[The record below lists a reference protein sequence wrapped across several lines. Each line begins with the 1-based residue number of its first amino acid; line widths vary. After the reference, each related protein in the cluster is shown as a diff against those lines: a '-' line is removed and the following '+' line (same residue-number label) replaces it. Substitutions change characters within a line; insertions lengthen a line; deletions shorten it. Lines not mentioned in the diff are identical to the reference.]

1 MSRVLLLVPG
11 ETYRAAD
18 FMEAASRLR
27 AELGVELVVGSDAE
41 SALGALLPGRFL
53 RLDFGDAERAARQ
66 IAAFVDAEP
75 GRDLDRVVA
84 VDDGGTLIAAHATE
98 RLGLE
103 GNAVAAVAATRDKSL
118 LRERLA
124 AAGLPSPRWWLLRED
139 EEPAALALR
148 LDYPCVVK
156 PLSLSGSRGVIRADD
171 PAAFVAA
178 VERTRRLL
186 RRPEVARECGL
197 AGADLLIE
205 GYVRGREVAIEGLL
219 EPGSDGT
226 PHLRVLAIFDKPD
239 PLEGPYFEETIYVTP
254 SRLPEVEQRRATE
267 AAERAALALGLR
279 QGPLHAELRLNEDGA
294 WPIDLAA
301 RSIGGLCARALRFGP
316 REEGGDGA
324 DGAREGGAHVKPSA
338 PVSLEELLLRDALG
352 GGDAT
357 AGYAR
362 ERAASGV
369 MMIPIPAAGLLRAVS
384 GVAEAEAVPGIDGV
398 SITVAP
404 GRRLV
409 PLPEGGE
416 YLGFLFARAETP
428 AKVEAALRTAHAA
441 LRFDIEAAPPESG

>member
-1 MSRVLLLVPG
+1 MSRVLLLVPA

-27 AELGVELVVGSDAE
+27 EELGVELVVGSDAE
-41 SALGALLPGRFL
+41 GALSALLPGRFL
-53 RLDFGDAERAARQ
+53 RLDFDDPQRAARQ
-66 IAAFVDAEP
+66 IAAFADAEP

-84 VDDGGTLIAAHATE
+84 VDDGGTLIAAHAAE

-124 AAGLPSPRWWLLRED
+124 AAGLPSPRWWLLREH
-139 EEPAALALR
+139 EEPAALAPR

-171 PAAFVAA
+171 PAAFARAA
-178 VERTRRLL
+178 ERTRRLL

-197 AGADLLIE
+197 AGADLLVE
-205 GYVRGREVAIEGLL
+205 GYVPGREVAIEGLI
-219 EPGSDGT
+219 EPGADGS
-226 PHLRVLAIFDKPD
+226 PRLRVLAIFDKPD

-254 SRLPEVEQRRATE
+254 SRLADEEQRLAVET
-267 AAERAALALGLR
+267 AERAALALGLR

-301 RSIGGLCARALRFGP
+301 RSIGGLCARALRFGSDNP
-316 REEGGDGA
+316 RDDGA
-324 DGAREGGAHVKPSA
+324 ATGRTAA
-338 PVSLEELLLRDALG
+338 VSLEELLLRDAVG
-352 GGDAT
+352 GAGAT

-362 ERAASGV
+362 ERPASGV
-369 MMIPIPAAGLLRAVS
+369 MMIPIPYAGLLRSVS

-398 SITVAP
+398 SITVTP

-416 YLGFLFARAETP
+416 YLGFLFARGETP
-428 AKVEAALRTAHAA
+428 AAVEVALRAAHAA
-441 LRFDIEAAPPESG
+441 LRFDVDTAPTAGP

>member
-1 MSRVLLLVPG
+1 VSRVLLLVPR
-11 ETYRAAD
+11 ETYRASD

-27 AELGVELVVGSDAE
+27 EKLDVELVVGSDAE
-41 SALGALLPGRFL
+41 SALEALLPGRFL
-53 RLDFGDAERAARQ
+53 HLDFGDPERAARQ
-66 IAAFVDAEP
+66 IAAFADAEP
-75 GRDLDRVVA
+75 GRELDRIVA
-84 VDDGGTLIAAHATE
+84 VDDGGTLIAAHAAE
-98 RLGLE
+98 RLGLA

-124 AAGLPSPRWWLLRED
+124 AAGLPSPRWWLLREH
-139 EEPAALALR
+139 EQPAALAPR

-171 PAAFVAA
+171 PATLIAA
-178 VERTRRLL
+178 VERVRRLL

-197 AGADLLIE
+197 AGADLLVE
-205 GYVRGREVAIEGLL
+205 GYVPGREIAIEGLI
-219 EPGSDGT
+219 EPGADGS

-254 SRLPEVEQRRATE
+254 SRLADAELRRAVET
-267 AAERAALALGLR
+267 AERAALALGLR
-279 QGPLHAELRLNEDGA
+279 QGPLHAELRLNDEGA

-301 RSIGGLCARALRFGP
+301 RSIGGLCARALRFGAEESP
-316 REEGGDGA
+316 RETPDGDA
-324 DGAREGGAHVKPSA
+324 TSEQSAHI
-338 PVSLEELLLRDALG
+338 SLEELLLRDALG
-352 GGDAT
+352 GGAAT

-362 ERAASGV
+362 ERPASGV
-369 MMIPIPAAGLLRAVS
+369 MMIPIPAAGVLRSVS

-398 SITVAP
+398 SITVTP

-416 YLGFLFARAETP
+416 YLGFLFARGETP
-428 AKVEAALRTAHAA
+428 AAVEAALRAAHAT
-441 LRFDIEAAPPESG
+441 LRFDIEAAPLGAG

>member
-1 MSRVLLLVPG
+1 VLLLVPG

-84 VDDGGTLIAAHATE
+84 VDDGGTLIAAHVAE
-98 RLGLE
+98 RLDLE
-103 GNAVAAVAATRDKSL
+103 GNAVDAVAATRDKSQ

-139 EEPAALALR
+139 EEPAALAPR

-156 PLSLSGSRGVIRADD
+156 PLSLSGSRGVIRADN

-178 VERTRRLL
+178 AERTRRLL
-186 RRPEVARECGL
+186 RRPEVARECRL

-205 GYVRGREVAIEGLL
+205 GYVPGREVAIEGLL
-219 EPGSDGT
+219 EPGTDGA

-239 PLEGPYFEETIYVTP
+239 PLEGPYFEETIYGTP
-254 SRLPEVEQRRATE
+254 SRLPEVEQRRAVET
-267 AAERAALALGLR
+267 AERAALALGLQ

-316 REEGGDGA
+316 RDEGGDGT
-324 DGAREGGAHVKPSA
+324 DGAPEGGAHVERSA

-357 AGYAR
+357 AGYGR

-369 MMIPIPAAGLLRAVS
+369 MMIPIPAAGVLRAVS
-384 GVAEAEAVPGIDGV
+384 GVAEAEALPGIDGV

-409 PLPEGGE
+409 LLPEGGE
-416 YLGFLFARAETP
+416 YLGFLFARGEMP
-428 AKVEAALRTAHAA
+428 ATVEAALRTAHAA
-441 LRFDIEAAPPESG
+441 LRFDIEAAPPERG

>member
-1 MSRVLLLVPG
+1 VSRVLLLVPG

-66 IAAFVDAEP
+66 IAAFTDAEP

-84 VDDGGTLIAAHATE
+84 VDDGGTLIAAHAAE

-103 GNAVAAVAATRDKSL
+103 GNAVAAVAATRDKSQ

-139 EEPAALALR
+139 EEPAALAPH

-156 PLSLSGSRGVIRADD
+156 PLSLSGSRGVIRADE
-171 PAAFVAA
+171 PTAFVAA
-178 VERTRRLL
+178 AERTRRLL

-205 GYVRGREVAIEGLL
+205 GYLPGREVAIEGLL
-219 EPGSDGT
+219 EPGTDGT

-239 PLEGPYFEETIYVTP
+239 PLDGPYFEETIYVTP
-254 SRLPEVEQRRATE
+254 SRLPEVEQRRVVD
-267 AAERAALALGLR
+267 AAERAAIALGLR

-316 REEGGDGA
+316 RKERGGTPG
-324 DGAREGGAHVKPSA
+324 GGATAEPSA

-357 AGYAR
+357 AGYER
-362 ERAASGV
+362 ERLASGV
-369 MMIPIPAAGLLRAVS
+369 MMVPIPAAGVLRAVS
-384 GVAEAEAVPGIDGV
+384 GVAEAEAVPGIAGV

-404 GRRLV
+404 GRQLV

-416 YLGFLFARAETP
+416 YLGFLFARGDAP
-428 AKVEAALRTAHAA
+428 AAVEEALRTAHAA
-441 LRFDIEAAPPESG
+441 LRFDIETTPPERG